1 MPSRYEEAE
10 ELLIGRLLLS
20 GGEYY
25 QVADLVKGP
34 GDFAD
39 LDWGTVYAAIAEIA
53 ERGLPVNRLSLQ
65 TCLRPEHYARL
76 LPRLTAAVTAGQV
89 SGSTARL
96 AEVVVEGARR
106 RAALRLAE
114 RLATVAY
121 DDTGNITETTAAV
134 AGELLAGMTVPQQER
149 VDAVAGRV
157 TATLQDWAAHPL
169 EPGRVRGLASG
180 LRNLDAITGGL
191 LPGYHIVAGR
201 AGMGK
206 TALALQV
213 AANVARSGR
222 PVLYL
227 TFEISPDLL
236 VLRLASALCEVP
248 VIDGYTRNLKPD
260 DTASLRQAVQ
270 QVSRWPLEFYAG
282 SPQLSQV
289 AAVLHRTARTLKP
302 ALVVIDNLGH
312 LTAGGRALREY
323 EELNIVSRQIKAT
336 ANALRL
342 PILALHQLS
351 RGVEGRED
359 KRPGLADLRGSGHLE
374 QDADTVCLL
383 YRPGY
388 YNAGAP
394 TEFSVEV
401 AKNRLTGRTGATLL
415 YFTPCAGLRDA
426 VLNGGGH
433 GSA

>member
-1 MPSRYEEAE
+1 MNRYQEAE
-10 ELLIGRLLLS
+10 QLLIGRLLLS
-20 GGEYY
+20 SSEYY
-25 QVADLVKGP
+25 QVADLVTAS
-34 GDFAD
+34 DFDD
-39 LDWGTVYAAIAEIA
+39 LDLATVYAAIVAIA

-65 TCLRPEHYARL
+65 TRL
-76 LPRLTAAVTAGQV
+76 DATFYERIKPRLAETCTAAQV

-106 RAALRLAE
+106 RHALRLAE
-114 RLATVAY
+114 RLASASY
-121 DDTGNITETTAAV
+121 DDTRDIVTATAEV
-134 AGELLAGMTVPQQER
+134 AGELLTGITVPQQER
-149 VDAVAGRV
+149 AETVAERV
-157 TATLQDWAAHPL
+157 TATLQDWDAHPL

-206 TALALQV
+206 TALALQI
-213 AANVARSGR
+213 AANIASAGK
-222 PVLYL
+222 PVFYL

-236 VLRLASALCEVP
+236 VLRLASARCGVP
-248 VIDGYTRNLKPD
+248 VIDGYTRNLKPGD
-260 DTASLRQAVQ
+260 AANLWQATQ
-270 QVSRWPLEFYAG
+270 QVGRWPLEFYAG

-289 AAVLHRTARTLKP
+289 VAAMHRTARTLKP
-302 ALVVIDNLGH
+302 ALIVIDNLGH
-312 LTAGGRALREY
+312 LTAGERPLREY
-323 EELNIVSRQIKAT
+323 EELNLVSRQVKTT
-336 ANALRL
+336 ANALGL

-388 YNAGAP
+388 YNAGAA
-394 TEFSVEV
+394 TEFSVEI
-401 AKNRLTGRTGATLL
+401 AKNRLTGRAGATLL
-415 YFTPCAGLRDA
+415 FFTPCAGLRDA
-426 VLNGGGH
+426 VLPTGGSH
-433 GSA
+433 G